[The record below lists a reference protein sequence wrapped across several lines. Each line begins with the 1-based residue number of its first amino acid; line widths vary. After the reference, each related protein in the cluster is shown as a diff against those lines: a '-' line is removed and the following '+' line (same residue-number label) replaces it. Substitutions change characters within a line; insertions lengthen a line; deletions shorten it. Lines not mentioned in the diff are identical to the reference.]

1 MGVSVKSKPLLKRSA
16 ILAVSLIVLMSL
28 FGNSRS
34 YAYKETAVPESV
46 KFSPRLRAL
55 FEKTKILCFGR
66 YAIEVPQEA
75 QLISGSAVLDDG
87 IEVVSGGLEKAK
99 RRADE
104 QIGQLKREHDS
115 AEITYV
121 GPGPIEDSWQVRYF
135 ESKYAK
141 EDNAL
146 FFDTYISKGE
156 ITFVLGDS
164 VSQGETESIVIARQL
179 ARAQSLRLRAAE
191 EVPAEPGFCIE
202 HGFMPGDRYG
212 DSEQI
217 NAGIYLPSLPDVAF
231 SVSSNQNAYAD
242 YDKAEFD
249 QKRDELSLLASI
261 EAAQKTQGALYP
273 KRDVLREGKRNV
285 QHWKGEESL
294 IRRPDGTH
302 DFEWAFVGTPKDVA
316 NPSEFHA
323 AMFTKVEANM
333 VGVAKKASVSDDEAV
348 ALWDK
353 LLSGLKFRV
362 QVPGAP
368 EGSYYMPPGK
378 TDTATAG
385 RRRSNHDAVIKRLKK
400 ASQFIED
407 IKTTFHRTSCYGSF
421 VRQRNAL
428 AMARSFSR

>member
-1 MGVSVKSKPLLKRSA
+1 MGVIVHTKPLLKRGV
-16 ILAVSLIVLMSL
+16 ILAVSLTVLMSL

-34 YAYKETAVPESV
+34 YTYKETAVPNPV
-46 KFSPRLRAL
+46 KLSPRLQAL

-75 QLISGSAVLDDG
+75 QLISGSAVFDDG
-87 IEVVSGGLEKAK
+87 IEVVSGGFEKAK
-99 RRADE
+99 RLADE
-104 QIGQLKREHDS
+104 QISKLKWERNT

-121 GPGPIEDSWQVRYF
+121 GPGPIDYSWQVRYF

-156 ITFVLGDS
+156 ITFVLGDT
-164 VSQGETESIVIARQL
+164 VSRGETESIVIARQL
-179 ARAQSLRLRAAE
+179 ARAKSLRLRTAE
-191 EVPAEPGFCIE
+191 ELPAEPGFCVE
-202 HGFMPGDRYG
+202 HGFMPGDRYE

-217 NAGIYLPSLPDVAF
+217 NAGIYLPSLPDVTF
-231 SVSSNQNAYAD
+231 SVSSNKDAYAD
-242 YDKAEFD
+242 YKKDEFE
-249 QKRDELSLLASI
+249 QMKRDELPLLARI
-261 EAAQKTQGALYP
+261 KAAQKTQGALYP

-323 AMFTKVEANM
+323 AMFTKVANNM
-333 VGVAKKASVSDDEAV
+333 VGAAKRASVNDDEAV

-362 QVPGAP
+362 KVPGAP
-368 EGSYYMPPGK
+368 EGSYFIPPGK
-378 TDTATAG
+378 ADTAA
-385 RRRSNHDAVIKRLKK
+385 
-400 ASQFIED
+400 ASQ
-407 IKTTFHRTSCYGSF
+407 
-421 VRQRNAL
+421 
-428 AMARSFSR
+428 